1 MIKDEMMTE
10 GDIGMTMTR
19 NAGRD
24 VIVIE
29 MSDIEIEMIEIVRK
43 RGNGGEKR
51 EKQKEKNVTKI
62 KMRNIGI

>member
-10 GDIGMTMTR
+10 GDLEMTMMR

-51 EKQKEKNVTKI
+51 GKQKEKNVTKI

>member
-10 GDIGMTMTR
+10 GDIEMTMMR
-19 NAGRD
+19 NAGKD

>member
-10 GDIGMTMTR
+10 GDIEMTMMR

>member
-1 MIKDEMMTE
+1 MIKDEKMTE
-10 GDIGMTMTR
+10 GDIEMTMMR

>member
-10 GDIGMTMTR
+10 GDIEMTMMR

-51 EKQKEKNVTKI
+51 GKQKEKNVTKI

>member
-1 MIKDEMMTE
+1 MTE
-10 GDIGMTMTR
+10 GDIEMTMTR
-19 NAGRD
+19 NAGKD
-24 VIVIE
+24 VIEIE

-62 KMRNIGI
+62 KRRNIGI

>member
-1 MIKDEMMTE
+1 MIKEEMMTE
-10 GDIGMTMTR
+10 GDIEMTMTR
-19 NAGRD
+19 NAGKD
-24 VIVIE
+24 VIEIE

-62 KMRNIGI
+62 KRRNIGI

>member
-10 GDIGMTMTR
+10 GDIEMKMMR

>member
-10 GDIGMTMTR
+10 GDIEMTMTR

-62 KMRNIGI
+62 KRRNIGI

>member
-1 MIKDEMMTE
+1 MMTE
-10 GDIGMTMTR
+10 GDLEMTMMR

-51 EKQKEKNVTKI
+51 GKQKEKNVTKI

>member
-1 MIKDEMMTE
+1 MTE
-10 GDIGMTMTR
+10 GDLEMTMMR

-51 EKQKEKNVTKI
+51 GKQKEKNVTKI